1 MSSNNPPPARHL
13 PQWSRV
19 GRLGMPCPPRR
30 LPANRLQPL
39 HVAPQ
44 GDRGGPKT
52 TTAAVGHGDANRRVA
67 SLQKNI
73 EFLQQQHK
81 QTLVKLHEEVEYLRR
96 ENKELKYKMIMD
108 APKSNKKGQ
117 KNSHVGFGTET
128 QAKGPSQYHMQSVGG
143 CRETLGPFRPKRGS
157 GTSGAQPRQLHTN
170 PSSHPPHASNLR
182 DCELIIQQLYS
193 TNSLQSQEI
202 VRYKALLTD
211 IVLNKKITPE
221 NYNLTKEYLIDSTS
235 KFSDS
240 NRFPKL
246 GLQTAKTTGV
256 TLPALTQSISS
267 TMAERQRRAR
277 AVHRGHV
284 KATVR

>member
-1 MSSNNPPPARHL
+1 MQRIDFKHVS
-13 PQWSRV
+13 
-19 GRLGMPCPPRR
+19 R
-30 LPANRLQPL
+30 LPFFFSS
-39 HVAPQ
+39 
-44 GDRGGPKT
+44 
-52 TTAAVGHGDANRRVA
+52 
-67 SLQKNI
+67 SLI
-73 EFLQQQHK
+73 ITHCR
-81 QTLVKLHEEVEYLRR
+81 LHESQQGLLSLRCR
-96 ENKELKYKMIMD
+96 LIGCSYIPIKVKNVFVSFRPFPS
-108 APKSNKKGQ
+108 PKWLSKCTNL
-117 KNSHVGFGTET
+117 SECRRFLCR
-128 QAKGPSQYHMQSVGG
+128 VGG